1 MPTDYRSYQPQDL
14 NILKAGSEIV
24 SALLEDYN
32 GPNSP
37 NPNELMKKAIKQGNK
52 NISLTTMGIKRKPRL
67 STRESE
73 RPEKCSKINSPIT
86 GNPHSFN

>member
-1 MPTDYRSYQPQDL
+1 M
-14 NILKAGSEIV
+14 NAGSELV

-32 GPNSP
+32 GPNGP

-52 NISLTTMGIKRKPRL
+52 NISLTTMGMKRKPRL

-73 RPEKCSKINSPIT
+73 RPEYKSS
-86 GNPHSFN
+86 